1 MKTEYAHR
9 VFCFMAARI
18 YNELSGV
25 VTGNP
30 GKLVGEAR
38 KSWDPFEQACRFNAV
53 KLDKEFSFL

>member
-1 MKTEYAHR
+1 
-9 VFCFMAARI
+9 MAARI

-53 KLDKEFSFL
+53 KLDKEFSFLYI